1 MSPELQQRMELPLM
15 NRRITLTL
23 GAAAG
28 GLLASAVLP
37 VALAFA
43 DSSDP
48 FTVFAGQVDS
58 TASASELTTLDSALT
73 SGDPTLAAT
82 LGTDVSSGSVPFG
95 LGQAPFTDNAF
106 ANLLP
111 AGATSAQINE
121 AANYDA
127 VLYSQD
133 PTLAAT
139 LAADDSTGVF
149 PDAPGSDAFTIGSYT
164 FDPYTGG
171 TDSTPGTQGFD
182 TLTQGTG
189 TSPFFDTG
197 SVADQNFEVFS
208 PASSTTPADALG
220 TITTTEN
227 VSSLGSIT
235 NTGFDVTGV
244 SPVAGATTDLPA
256 VGTTYD
262 VTNFGSGY
270 ENVYTDVPGATAD
283 GTTAA
288 GTVSDTLVTPF
299 GDYDLSSL
307 VSAFDLTALD
317 PGAAFGLAAD
327 TTGGAAA
334 DAVGS
339 LDPLS
344 FLGL

>member
-1 MSPELQQRMELPLM
+1 M
-15 NRRITLTL
+15 NRRIPLTL

-28 GLLASAVLP
+28 GLLASALLP
-37 VALAFA
+37 VAIAFA
-43 DSSDP
+43 DTSDP
-48 FTVFAGQVDS
+48 FTIFAGQVDS
-58 TASASELTTLDSALT
+58 TASAAELSSLDSALT
-73 SGDPTLAAT
+73 SGDPSLAT
-82 LGTDVSSGSVPFG
+82 SLTTDVTAGTTPFG
-95 LGQAPFTDNAF
+95 LGEAPFNDDAF

-111 AGATSAQINE
+111 ADATTAQINE

-127 VLYSQD
+127 VLYNGD

-139 LAADDSTGVF
+139 LAATDSTGAF
-149 PDAPGSDAFTIGSYT
+149 PDAPGSDAITLGKFT

-171 TDSTPGTQGFD
+171 TDSTPGTEGFD
-182 TLTQGTG
+182 ALTQGTG

-208 PASSTTPADALG
+208 PASGSTPAAVLG
-220 TITTTEN
+220 TVTTTEN

-235 NTGFDVTGV
+235 NTGFDITGD
-244 SPVAGATTDLPA
+244 SPVAGGTAADLPA
-256 VGTTYD
+256 IGTAYD

-270 ENVYTDVPGATAD
+270 ENIFTDVPDAAGS
-283 GTTAA
+283 TAA
-288 GTVSDTLVTPF
+288 GTATDTLVTPF

-307 VSAFDLTALD
+307 VSTFDLTSLD

-327 TTGGAAA
+327 TSSAAA
-334 DAVGS
+334 DAVS
-339 LDPLS
+339 SIDPLA

>member
-1 MSPELQQRMELPLM
+1 M

-48 FTVFAGQVDS
+48 FTIFAGQVDS
-58 TASASELTTLDSALT
+58 TASATELANLDSALT
-73 SGDPTLAAT
+73 SGDPSLATTLA
-82 LGTDVSSGSVPFG
+82 TDVTTGTTPFG

-111 AGATSAQINE
+111 SDATSAQINE

-127 VLYSQD
+127 ILYNGD

-139 LAADDSTGVF
+139 LAASDSTGVF
-149 PDAPGSDAFTIGSYT
+149 PEVPGSDAFTIGSYT

-171 TDSTPGTQGFD
+171 TASTPGTEGFD
-182 TLTQGTG
+182 ALTQGTG

-208 PASSTTPADALG
+208 PASGSTPAAVLG
-220 TITTTEN
+220 TVTTTEN

-235 NTGFDVTGV
+235 NTGFDITGD
-244 SPVAGATTDLPA
+244 SPVAGGSATDLPA
-256 VGTTYD
+256 IGTTYD

-270 ENVYTDVPGATAD
+270 ENVYTDVPGAT
-283 GTTAA
+283 GA
-288 GTVSDTLVTPF
+288 GTVTDTLVTPF
-299 GDYDLSSL
+299 GDYNLSSL
-307 VSAFDLTALD
+307 VSAFDLTSLD
-317 PGAAFGLAAD
+317 PGAAFGLAA
-327 TTGGAAA
+327 TTAGSAAA

-339 LDPLS
+339 IDPLS

>member
-1 MSPELQQRMELPLM
+1 
-15 NRRITLTL
+15 L

-48 FTVFAGQVDS
+48 FTIFAGQVDS
-58 TASASELTTLDSALT
+58 TASATELANLDSALT
-73 SGDPTLAAT
+73 SGDPSLATTLA
-82 LGTDVSSGSVPFG
+82 TDVTSGQVPFG
-95 LGQAPFTDNAF
+95 IGTAPFNDNAF

-111 AGATSAQINE
+111 ADATTAQINE

-127 VLYSQD
+127 ILYNGD
-133 PTLAAT
+133 PPLAAT
-139 LAADDSTGVF
+139 LAADDSTGAF
-149 PDAPGSDAFTIGSYT
+149 PEVPGSDAFTIGSYT

-182 TLTQGTG
+182 ALTQGTG

-208 PASSTTPADALG
+208 PASSSTPAAVLG
-220 TITTTEN
+220 TVTTTEN

-270 ENVYTDVPGATAD
+270 ENVFTDVPSATAGD
-283 GTTAA
+283 A
-288 GTVSDTLVTPF
+288 GTVADTLVTPF
-299 GDYDLSSL
+299 GNYDLSSL

-327 TTGGAAA
+327 TTGSAAA

-339 LDPLS
+339 IDPLS